1 MVNCF
6 SKANISSP
14 YSTPQT
20 SATVSKQ
27 FEMDLE
33 TKVFQVYKNQ
43 DEGESFYYVS
53 SHEIFLNVTKYS
65 WFKRANLR
73 QEDGQIWKMHLAIK
87 VKVLPIIRILTL
99 SQIPKKVLY
108 CSFIRTHFTS
118 AGIQTVSIRIQ
129 PMLTSI
135 LYTQNKIKNL
145 KSVKYW
151 SKKTMAK

>member
-73 QEDGQIWKMHLAIK
+73 QEDGQI
-87 VKVLPIIRILTL
+87 
-99 SQIPKKVLY
+99 
-108 CSFIRTHFTS
+108 
-118 AGIQTVSIRIQ
+118 
-129 PMLTSI
+129 
-135 LYTQNKIKNL
+135 
-145 KSVKYW
+145 
-151 SKKTMAK
+151 